1 MKATIY
7 FRTLETTYNMQR
19 TINTDCTSVNGII
32 ADFLKI
38 AHKSEYCIINY
49 VKVGRKKYVIN
60 DIAKHYVL

>member
-1 MKATIY
+1 
-7 FRTLETTYNMQR
+7 MQR